1 MNSLATRIW
10 LLISVPFVIAIF
22 AYLAVTRPFRRDLLL
37 AEAARDAR
45 DDVHVME
52 AAIARG
58 LVDAKDQGADLTA
71 LAESIAHGENVVAVG
86 LYGRDADLLGGS
98 AQLAHHPG
106 MDAIARD
113 ALAKRVEINRLRED
127 GTPLLEHA
135 LPLQKAG
142 KVAVAVVVR
151 DISYVDR
158 LVGAWTRSLVLVG
171 AAFSLTV
178 FLLARPMV
186 RRFLGAPLEQLV
198 RGVEKVSAG
207 DLGVRVEEARK
218 DELGRLAVAFNEMT
232 ENLRA
237 ARAHLEAQNE
247 ARVAL
252 EAHLRRLSTLAA
264 AGEMAASLA
273 HEIGSPLGVILGR
286 TRMMAAR
293 EGTPEPTRRDLGIVA
308 EQTERI
314 TRVVQRLLDVTRPPK
329 QRIEQVDVE
338 GVATDV
344 LAFLAP
350 ECKKRGIKTHVVC
363 EGGAALVEAS
373 RDQLFQVLFN
383 LCHNAVQAQ
392 PEGGRIDVTL
402 TRREADVEIR
412 VADSG
417 PGVAAEVRGRIFDPF
432 VTTKDDAGTGLGLAI
447 VAGLVRE
454 LGGHVAVEAS
464 EGPTETPSHEHGACF
479 VVTLPRIA

>member
-10 LLISVPFVIAIF
+10 LLISVPFVVAIF

-58 LVDAKDQGADLTA
+58 LIDEKDQQADLTA
-71 LAESIAHGENVVAVG
+71 LAESVAHGENVVAVG
-86 LYGRDADLLGGS
+86 LYGKDAALLAGS
-98 AQLAHHPG
+98 AQLAAHPG
-106 MDAIARD
+106 MDAVARD
-113 ALAKRVEINRLRED
+113 ALAKGMEINRLRED
-127 GTPLLEHA
+127 GAPLLEHA
-135 LPLQKAG
+135 LPLKRAG
-142 KVAVAVVVR
+142 KVAVAVVLR

-186 RRFLGAPLEQLV
+186 RRFLGAPLERLV
-198 RGVEKVSAG
+198 HGVEQVSAG
-207 DLGVRVEEARK
+207 DLAVRVPDNRK

-232 ENLRA
+232 ANLQA
-237 ARAHLEAQNE
+237 ARARVDEQNE

-252 EAHLRRLSTLAA
+252 EGHLRRLSTLAA

-286 TRMMAAR
+286 TRMMASR
-293 EGTPEPTRRDLGIVA
+293 EGTPEPTRRDLGIVG

-329 QRIEQVDVE
+329 QRIERVPLE
-338 GVATDV
+338 AVAADV

-350 ECKKRGIKTHVVC
+350 ECKKRKIKTELRVDQ
-363 EGGAALVEAS
+363 EGAVQAS

-392 PEGGRIDVTL
+392 PDGGALSVSLARTGD
-402 TRREADVEIR
+402 DVEIR
-412 VADSG
+412 VRDAG
-417 PGVAAEVRGRIFDPF
+417 PGVPADLRGRIFDPF
-432 VTTKDDAGTGLGLAI
+432 VSTKGDAGTGLGLAI

-454 LGGHVAVEAS
+454 LGGHVAVEDV
-464 EGPTETPSHEHGACF
+464 PSPEHGACF
-479 VVTLPRIA
+479 VVTLPGVA

>member
-1 MNSLATRIW
+1 MTSLATRIW
-10 LLISVPFVIAIF
+10 LLISVPFVVAIF

-58 LVDAKDQGADLTA
+58 LIDEKDQKADLTA
-71 LAESIAHGENVVAVG
+71 LAESVAHGENVVAVG
-86 LYGRDADLLGGS
+86 LYGKDATLLGGS
-98 AQLAHHPG
+98 AQLAAHPG
-106 MDAIARD
+106 MDAVARD
-113 ALAKRVEINRLRED
+113 ALARGLEINRLRED
-127 GTPLLEHA
+127 GRPLLEHA
-135 LPLQKAG
+135 LPLKRAG
-142 KVAVAVVVR
+142 KVAVAVVLR

-186 RRFLGAPLEQLV
+186 RRFLGAPLERLV
-198 RGVEKVSAG
+198 HGVEQVSAG
-207 DLGVRVEEARK
+207 DLAVRVPEGRG

-232 ENLRA
+232 ANLQA
-237 ARAHLEAQNE
+237 ARARVDEQNE

-286 TRMMAAR
+286 TRMMASR
-293 EGTPEPTRRDLGIVA
+293 DGTPENTRRDLGIVG

-329 QRIEQVDVE
+329 QRVERVDVE
-338 GVATDV
+338 AVAADV

-350 ECKKRGIKTHVVC
+350 ECKKRKIKT
-363 EGGAALVEAS
+363 ELRADGGGGTVQAS

-392 PEGGRIDVTL
+392 PDGGALAVALGRAG
-402 TRREADVEIR
+402 ADVEIR
-412 VADSG
+412 VRDAG
-417 PGVAAEVRGRIFDPF
+417 PGVPPELRGRIFDPF
-432 VTTKDDAGTGLGLAI
+432 VSTKGDAGTGLGLAI

-454 LGGHVAVEAS
+454 LGGHVAVEDV
-464 EGPTETPSHEHGACF
+464 PSPEHGACF
-479 VVTLPRIA
+479 VVTLPGVA